1 MAINLGSV
9 QLQIMRVLWSEGEA
23 SARRITEVLS
33 ESKEVAHSTV
43 QTLLR
48 QLEAKKAV
56 AHEQRDRTFVFR
68 ALVKESEVSRTAAQD
83 LLTRVFQGSISGL
96 VSHLL
101 ESENISESE
110 MDRLRKLVREKT
122 QEVKK

>member
-33 ESKEVAHSTV
+33 ESKEIAHSTV

-101 ESENISESE
+101 DSEDISESE
-110 MDRLRKLVREKT
+110 MNRLRKLVREKT